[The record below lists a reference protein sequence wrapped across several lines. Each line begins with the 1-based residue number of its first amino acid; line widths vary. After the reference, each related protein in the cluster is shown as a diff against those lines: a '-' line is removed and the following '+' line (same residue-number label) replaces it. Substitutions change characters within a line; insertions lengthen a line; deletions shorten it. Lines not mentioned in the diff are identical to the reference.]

1 MKTKISMTCG
11 YKEYEVKN
19 GTGAITTIK
28 IKFSQGYNMKIVI
41 SWGGWAFD
49 GGRELKI

>member
-1 MKTKISMTCG
+1 MSMKTKISMTCG

-28 IKFSQGYNMKIVI
+28 N
-41 SWGGWAFD
+41 
-49 GGRELKI
+49 